1 MMKNRSKIVIALAII
16 VLMGVSFFVGSYV
29 TEQKNSNARIQRC
42 STLIKFAIDKAEN
55 GDLTDDGTM
64 RGLISNVYAAY
75 QFSDDSKVANQL
87 HALWNYLI
95 FENDGNFESAK
106 EIVLIELNDA
116 LQTIKTSD

>member
-1 MMKNRSKIVIALAII
+1 MKNRSKIVIALAII